1 METQVGVVKK
11 LIYESQQNDFKV
23 FNLLRKDHSLTR
35 VTGDFPNILVG
46 AKVEVHGE
54 YKAHPKYGLAFKAEA
69 HTFDFDKSTE
79 SICLY
84 IQSIAKWVGPMRS
97 YAIAQKFGDKI
108 QEVIENTPERLTE
121 IEGIGEKVAES
132 IAEAW
137 VLNRNLK
144 DIQIF
149 LHGLG
154 LGMAKIRRIITMF
167 GPTTEQILTE
177 NPWILCRHGFGFT
190 TCDHIASKLEKGMQ
204 SPERY
209 QQFIVWVLDQTSSS
223 GHLYLYPTQL
233 LDAFNKYNEKAEFP
247 FKGGNLTIQEI
258 APHIK
263 KMIEQAYIINDN
275 NRVYE
280 LSSFFY
286 ENESARMIAR
296 IYNSKSSCKLDP
308 SKAEE
313 FIKRYEISNG
323 FSMSDA
329 QADAVRSFYSEKV
342 MIITG
347 SPGTGKCLGKD
358 TPILMYDGSIKL
370 VQDVIV
376 GDLLMGDDSTPRE
389 VLTLARGKDVLYKIT
404 PKKGDSYI
412 GNSEHILS
420 LKESQ
425 DSAGRFVKGRVR
437 DIAIKNYL
445 NLSQH
450 IKHYLKGYRVPV
462 EFKDQDVPVDPYIIG
477 FWLGNGAKDAV
488 RISTIFT
495 EVIEYLNRIIKPL
508 GLSVKKVKGD
518 NVDYG
523 ISCDRESEY
532 YDELLDKRHPNI
544 LLDSLRSLN
553 LINNKHIP
561 NIYKFNSREKRLR
574 LLAGIIDSDGY
585 SDRSKGIDIL
595 FTNKTLAEDTQYLV
609 RSLGLS
615 AYMKECYKKYKITK
629 KGRLY
634 SGEVKAYRFSIS
646 GDALIDAPIIA
657 TKRKILKR
665 NQKKDVLV
673 TGITVEPV
681 GHGDYYGFEI
691 TGNGRFL
698 LGDFTV
704 THNTTIVKAL
714 VQILKEHGITFEL
727 ITPTGIASKKLG
739 NTAGCEA
746 YTIHRRLGY
755 KGKEWDYNNTNKYST
770 DVIICDET
778 SMVDQEVFYRLVSA
792 LYSGTKVVFVGD
804 NDQLPSVG
812 PGNVLKELIESKVF
826 KTIFLNQ
833 IFRQDK
839 CSDIIKAAK
848 KIRDGDINLDL
859 FKSDKM
865 ADIWHIQDNDEK
877 RIENTIIK
885 FAQQM
890 KEHAKEKNI
899 TFQLI
904 TPRNEGTLSVFSL
917 NNALQAA
924 LNPPDPD
931 KKEVKVGDYTIR
943 RGDRVLFRKNDYQ
956 LQVFNGDMGK
966 VVIITPYSLL
976 IDVEDF
982 FDKNRRVE
990 ISFSTAEDMLK
1001 LGYALTIHKAQ
1012 GSEYGV
1018 ILLPFVKAHG
1028 SLLLQRNLL
1037 YTAIT
1042 RAKKKVV
1049 VLGQASA
1056 LEQAIRNDKIQ
1067 RRNTL
1072 LGERVKQWMNGT
1084 GMSLRDIF
1092 SRSENYQNAKFLNQ
1106 LLLLE
1111 TVSK

>member
-313 FIKRYEISNG
+313 FIKRYEVSNG
-323 FSMSDA
+323 FSMSEA

-347 SPGTGKCLGKD
+347 SPGTGK
-358 TPILMYDGSIKL
+358 
-370 VQDVIV
+370 
-376 GDLLMGDDSTPRE
+376 
-389 VLTLARGKDVLYKIT
+389 
-404 PKKGDSYI
+404 
-412 GNSEHILS
+412 
-420 LKESQ
+420 
-425 DSAGRFVKGRVR
+425 
-437 DIAIKNYL
+437 
-445 NLSQH
+445 
-450 IKHYLKGYRVPV
+450 
-462 EFKDQDVPVDPYIIG
+462 
-477 FWLGNGAKDAV
+477 
-488 RISTIFT
+488 
-495 EVIEYLNRIIKPL
+495 
-508 GLSVKKVKGD
+508 
-518 NVDYG
+518 
-523 ISCDRESEY
+523 
-532 YDELLDKRHPNI
+532 
-544 LLDSLRSLN
+544 
-553 LINNKHIP
+553 
-561 NIYKFNSREKRLR
+561 
-574 LLAGIIDSDGY
+574 
-585 SDRSKGIDIL
+585 
-595 FTNKTLAEDTQYLV
+595 
-609 RSLGLS
+609 
-615 AYMKECYKKYKITK
+615 
-629 KGRLY
+629 
-634 SGEVKAYRFSIS
+634 
-646 GDALIDAPIIA
+646 
-657 TKRKILKR
+657 
-665 NQKKDVLV
+665 
-673 TGITVEPV
+673 
-681 GHGDYYGFEI
+681 
-691 TGNGRFL
+691 
-698 LGDFTV
+698 
-704 THNTTIVKAL
+704 TTIVKAL

-877 RIENTIIK
+877 RIENTIIR

-966 VVIITPYSLL
+966 VIIITPYSLL

-1084 GMSLRDIF
+1084 GISLRDIF